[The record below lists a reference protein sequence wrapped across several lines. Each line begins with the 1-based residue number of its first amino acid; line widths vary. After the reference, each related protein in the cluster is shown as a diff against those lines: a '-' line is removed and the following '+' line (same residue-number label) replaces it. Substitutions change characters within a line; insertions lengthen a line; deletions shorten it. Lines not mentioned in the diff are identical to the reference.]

1 MCDPV
6 FSHSSAHG
14 NDRETLL
21 PLMLAPPA
29 VKFPPQMRG
38 VLHDMQVVDIDRREQ
53 DKLLTLEEGHFLDLK
68 SKDVAPGKLTRTLSA
83 FANADGGMLY
93 VGILQDQMTGVAYWD
108 GFGTPEAANGHIQ
121 SFEQLFPFGNY
132 VSYQFLRSP
141 IDSTLVLEVDVAKT
155 PNVRH
160 ASDGIAYLRRGAQ
173 NLPQK
178 SPEQIERL
186 NLNKGIASY
195 ETQAVRAP
203 EETIENSLTIL
214 NFVMSV
220 VPHTE
225 PRPWLGKQNLIL
237 NELPTVAGLLLF
249 CDEPQVFLPHACVKV
264 YQYNTSE
271 PEGSRET
278 LAFDPIAVEQHLYA
292 QIEKAVAKSAEII
305 EGIPVLDAAG
315 FERISY
321 PKEAL
326 HEIITNAVIHRDY
339 SLNDDIHVRIFNNRV
354 EVLSPGTLPGHINA
368 KNILRERASR
378 NSVIVRLLNK
388 FPDPPNKS
396 VGEGLNTAFEAMR
409 RLKLRDPIIEEE
421 GNYVRVTLRHE
432 KLAKPEEIIM
442 EYLSEHEEINNRK
455 AREICHIGSENVV
468 KNIFIRLMESNQI
481 EKIPGRVGSAT
492 AYRKK
497 D

>member
-1 MCDPV
+1 
-6 FSHSSAHG
+6 
-14 NDRETLL
+14 
-21 PLMLAPPA
+21 
-29 VKFPPQMRG
+29 
-38 VLHDMQVVDIDRREQ
+38 MQLVDIDGREQ
-53 DKLLTLEEGHFLDLK
+53 SKLLALEEGHFLDLK
-68 SKDVAPGKLTRTLSA
+68 SKAVAPGKLTRTLSA

-93 VGILQDQMTGVAYWD
+93 VGILQDQTTNVASWD
-108 GFGTPEAANGHIQ
+108 GFENAEAANGHIHA
-121 SFEQLFPFGNY
+121 FEELFPHGNY

-141 IDSTLVLEVDVAKT
+141 VDNTLVLEVDVAKT
-155 PNVRH
+155 PDIRH
-160 ASDGIAYLRRGAQ
+160 ASNGIAYLRRGAQ

-178 SPEQIERL
+178 SAEQIERL
-186 NLNKGIASY
+186 RLDKGVASY
-195 ETQAVRAP
+195 ENQTVRAP
-203 EETIENSLTIL
+203 IEAIENSLAIL
-214 NFVMSV
+214 NFIMSV

-225 PRPWLGKQNLIL
+225 PSPWLKKQNLIL
-237 NELPTVAGLLLF
+237 DDLPTVAGLLLF

-278 LAFDPIAVEQHLYA
+278 LAFDPIAVEGYSYE
-292 QIEKAVAKSAEII
+292 QIEGAVVKSTEIV
-305 EGIPVLDAAG
+305 ESIPVLDAAG

-339 SLNDDIHVRIFNNRV
+339 SLNDDIHVRIFNNRI
-354 EVLSPGTLPGHINA
+354 EVLSPGKLPGHINS

-388 FPDPPNKS
+388 FPNPPNKN

-409 RLKLRDPIIEEE
+409 KLKLRDPVIEED

-442 EYLSEHEEINNRK
+442 DYLNEHEEINNRK
-455 AREICHIGSENVV
+455 VREICHIGSENVV

-492 AYRKK
+492 AYRRK